1 MSPEKY
7 KYRYDRRSHRITFL
21 TVTIVAML
29 LVGAGFVLGGAY
41 LPAWGLFFLLC
52 IILLYILSIP
62 LYVLLDESVVEVHC
76 IVDMTRIHIEDIE
89 KIRVFG
95 KNEFKRLWPLV
106 GSYGFWGYYGYY
118 FDFTEWTMYKVYASD
133 RKHLVLIEDIYED
146 LFIVSC
152 DDPEVFIK
160 HTLEFRDRKRSEILH
175 HTAQQTEQMDRSETN
190 P

>member
-7 KYRYDRRSHRITFL
+7 KYRYDRRSHRITFIA
-21 TVTIVAML
+21 VTIVALL

-52 IILLYILSIP
+52 IIILYILSIP

-89 KIRVFG
+89 KIRVFS

-146 LFIVSC
+146 QFIVSC
-152 DDPEVFIK
+152 DAPETFIK
-160 HTLEFRDRKRSEILH
+160 HVLEFRDRKRSEILH

>member
-1 MSPEKY
+1 MSPGKY
-7 KYRYDRRSHRITFL
+7 KYRYDRRSHRITFIA
-21 TVTIVAML
+21 VTIVALL

-152 DDPEVFIK
+152 DDPETFIK
-160 HTLEFRDRKRSEILH
+160 HVLEFRDRKRSEILH